1 MTNSLKH
8 EPTILLVH
16 GDENESASILQVLK
30 KNGFHH
36 KLIAVKTSIEALE
49 YVFGTGSYS
58 GRDVKILPSLI
69 IVEGG
74 KDGEAEGLI
83 RILRGYLRIQDVP
96 VIALG
101 QRDREKEQ
109 LEGVNNYLKKPF
121 NFREFSDALAQL
133 GLKSVFNL

>member
-1 MTNSLKH
+1 M
-8 EPTILLVH
+8 LVH
-16 GDENESASILQVLK
+16 GDENDSSSILQALK

-36 KLIAVKTSIEALE
+36 KLVAVKTPIGALE

-69 IVEGG
+69 IVDCA
-74 KDGEAEGLI
+74 KDGEAEGLV

-101 QRDREKEQ
+101 RRDKENER
-109 LEGVNNYLKKPF
+109 LEGITNYLEKPL
-121 NFREFSDALAQL
+121 NFREFSDMLTKL
-133 GLKSVFNL
+133 GLQLVFKL